1 MIFFANYRLSSIF
14 YEKIRGVH
22 TMEIFSMKVLLILL
36 MLDFEFRL
44 LETPFMN
51 RYLHNAMGFKVT
63 DFSLIK

>member
-1 MIFFANYRLSSIF
+1 
-14 YEKIRGVH
+14 
-22 TMEIFSMKVLLILL
+22 MEIFSMKVLLILL
-36 MLDFEFRL
+36 MLDFQFRL